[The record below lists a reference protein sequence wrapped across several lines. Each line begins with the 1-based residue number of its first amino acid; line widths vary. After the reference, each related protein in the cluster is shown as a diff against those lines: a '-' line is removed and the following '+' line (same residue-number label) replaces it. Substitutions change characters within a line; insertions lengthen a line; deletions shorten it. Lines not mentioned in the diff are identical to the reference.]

1 VIVLIDNYDSFVHN
15 LARYLRRLGERTVTV
30 RNDEV
35 GVDDVAALAPSH
47 IVISPGPCSPAE
59 AGISPEVVTRLGAA
73 VPILGVCLG
82 HQCIAAAYGGRIVR
96 ARRPTHGRAT
106 AVSHTGAGIFEGLP
120 SPFQA
125 GLYHSLAVAREDL
138 PAELEVVAVD
148 DAREI
153 MAIRHRQHPVWGV
166 QFHPESILTEHGPA
180 LLRNFLSLGAPAGAA
195 VSAGREPRP

>member
-1 VIVLIDNYDSFVHN
+1 MIVLIDNYDSFVHN
-15 LARYLRRLGERTVTV
+15 LARYLRRLGERTVVV

-35 GVDDVAALAPSH
+35 GVEDVAALAPSH

-59 AGISPEVVTRLGAA
+59 AGIAPEVATRLGET

-82 HQCIAAAYGGRIVR
+82 HQCIAAAYGGRVVR
-96 ARRPTHGRAT
+96 AKRPMHGRAT
-106 AVSHTGAGIFEGLP
+106 AVSHMGTGIFEGLP

-125 GLYHSLAVAREDL
+125 GLYHSLAVARDGL

-148 DAREI
+148 EAGEI
-153 MAIRHRQHPVWGV
+153 MAIRHRERPIWGV

-180 LLRNFLSLGAPAGAA
+180 LLRNFLALRAPAGPAA
-195 VSAGREPRP
+195 PADRESRP